1 LRRFLGSILLLLGC
15 AAFVQAQGTAAH
27 GHTLV
32 VMPFENISPTP
43 GLEWLGESFPVAF
56 AGQLGSPILYVSSR
70 EERLRAYDRL
80 GIPAGLHPSR
90 ATLYRV
96 AEQMDVEFAVLGSY
110 GYDGAKLT
118 ATAQLLDMRAQKL
131 LPASSESGA
140 LTDLGTLQSALA
152 WDLMRQVRE
161 DFSVP
166 KDRYVAGIPHVRL
179 DAFENYVRGVLA
191 SSPEERIRR
200 FKEATRLNSA
210 YSEAWLELGETYF
223 DERSYDQAISAL
235 KQVSASSL
243 QAREANFYLG
253 LAAYYLGDFTR
264 AEAAFASVAAQ
275 LPLAEVSNNLGV
287 VRARLG
293 QKDATEYFRKAVAD
307 DPSDPDYHF
316 NLGLSLLRS
325 GDKTSASRELRL
337 TLESRPTDSEARSLL
352 DSMSSAALSR
362 TLERIKAN
370 YEENSFRLMTLTVEN
385 WAEQQ
390 FARSDPAAHAR
401 FHITLGNDL
410 LAHGF
415 LADAEKNFREAS
427 SLDSTNTEAF
437 TGLAEVYDA
446 RGDASQARAQ
456 AEASLR
462 IKESAGAY
470 LVLARLDLRENR
482 VEIAAQNADR
492 AAQLEPGNL
501 AAQEM
506 KRAIAGRLAES
517 KP

>member
-1 LRRFLGSILLLLGC
+1 
-15 AAFVQAQGTAAH
+15 
-27 GHTLV
+27 
-32 VMPFENISPTP
+32 
-43 GLEWLGESFPVAF
+43 
-56 AGQLGSPILYVSSR
+56 
-70 EERLRAYDRL
+70 
-80 GIPAGLHPSR
+80 
-90 ATLYRV
+90 
-96 AEQMDVEFAVLGSY
+96 
-110 GYDGAKLT
+110 
-118 ATAQLLDMRAQKL
+118 
-131 LPASSESGA
+131 
-140 LTDLGTLQSALA
+140 
-152 WDLMRQVRE
+152 
-161 DFSVP
+161 
-166 KDRYVAGIPHVRL
+166 
-179 DAFENYVRGVLA
+179 
-191 SSPEERIRR
+191 
-200 FKEATRLNSA
+200 
-210 YSEAWLELGETYF
+210 
-223 DERSYDQAISAL
+223 
-235 KQVSASSL
+235 
-243 QAREANFYLG
+243 
-253 LAAYYLGDFTR
+253 
-264 AEAAFASVAAQ
+264 
-275 LPLAEVSNNLGV
+275 
-287 VRARLG
+287 
-293 QKDATEYFRKAVAD
+293 
-307 DPSDPDYHF
+307 
-316 NLGLSLLRS
+316 
-325 GDKTSASRELRL
+325 
-337 TLESRPTDSEARSLL
+337 
-352 DSMSSAALSR
+352 MSSAALSR

-370 YEENSFRLMTLTVEN
+370 YEENSFRLMTITVEN